1 MSCVTACYGLPRFL
15 MRFKNVYN
23 LQWQVFTFSILLYD
37 YPKTCILSYLKI
49 FICLITRY
57 YQREAEGYCSET
69 CVGLHAD
76 GQSINLLFINILF
89 TVLKT
94 FYYCE
99 CACTDQ
105 CNIAHWRSQD
115 SIGNSVL
122 CPLSRRIFLVV
133 STMPW
138 NPA

>member
-1 MSCVTACYGLPRFL
+1 MHF
-15 MRFKNVYN
+15 
-23 LQWQVFTFSILLYD
+23 ILFE
-37 YPKTCILSYLKI
+37 KF

-57 YQREAEGYCSET
+57 YQGETEGYCSET
-69 CVGLHAD
+69 YPGLHAD

-105 CNIAHWRSQD
+105 
-115 SIGNSVL
+115 
-122 CPLSRRIFLVV
+122 
-133 STMPW
+133 
-138 NPA
+138 